1 MDKESQPQDRYLVVD
16 SKTGEVVDRMNM
28 PPKKRTSQEH
38 YLKVFY
44 SNPLFKAGLPHS
56 ARTIL
61 FALASKMPYS
71 NSGFPLALS
80 VAAKKKLAEEYGMSL
95 ASIDRCL
102 PFLQKNGYLFRV
114 GKGEYLIN
122 PHLFGKGPAASIQA
136 RREEWDTLIANGN
149 KNASTGQETA
159 PEEENAP
166 A

>member
-1 MDKESQPQDRYLVVD
+1 MDKETQPKDRYLVVD
-16 SKTGEVVDRMNM
+16 SKTGEVVDRLNV
-28 PPKKRTSQEH
+28 PPKKKAAQDH

-44 SNPLFKAGLPHS
+44 SDPLLGSSLPRS

-71 NSGFPLALS
+71 NSNFPLALS
-80 VAAKKKLAEEYGMSL
+80 VAAKKKIAEEYGISP

-114 GKGEYLIN
+114 RKGEYLIN
-122 PHLFGKGPAASIQA
+122 PHLFGKGPAAAIQA
-136 RREEWDTLIANGN
+136 RREEWDTLVSGNN
-149 KNASTGQETA
+149 KNVSTGRETA
-159 PEEENAP
+159 SEEENTP